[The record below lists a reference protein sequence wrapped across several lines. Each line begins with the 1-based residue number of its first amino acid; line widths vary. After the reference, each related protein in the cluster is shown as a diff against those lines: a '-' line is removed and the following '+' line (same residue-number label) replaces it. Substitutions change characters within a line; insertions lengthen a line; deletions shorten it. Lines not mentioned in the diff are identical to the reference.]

1 MNYIKGVPSPEPGG
15 PGGGGGGAG
24 GAGGG
29 GGGAGTLAGVSSS
42 SSNSS
47 SDQSTCSKSLLLQH
61 YSSITNPLYLGP
73 VNGDKVLGDGDVGL
87 PLLVLGDI
95 LLFLLPLP
103 LILIPLLWENI
114 DYIYIVEHWSLSLI
128 CLKTQSD

>member
-1 MNYIKGVPSPEPGG
+1 MILKVSPHQSPGVPVAVVAVQEGRG
-15 PGGGGGGAG
+15 EAGAG
-24 GAGGG
+24 RGHWRGSHPHPRTHRPTSQPA
-29 GGGAGTLAGVSSS
+29 
-42 SSNSS
+42 
-47 SDQSTCSKSLLLQH
+47 DKSLLYQH
-61 YSSITNPLYLGP
+61 YGSITNPLYLGP

-128 CLKTQSD
+128 CQKTQSD